1 MKIFLSFFLLGFSFG
16 AGPCL
21 VACGPLFLSYSAGTG
36 KGLARS
42 ALAYILFSFSRIAV
56 YLALGIAIF
65 LFGQAMTNYALGSF
79 SRYLYIFAGA
89 FIVLLGFF
97 IAIGKNFNHAFCHKI
112 QGFLIK
118 KDAKTIIILGMVI
131 GILPCA
137 PLISVISYIGF
148 IAKSWWD
155 SLTFSLYFGLGT
167 IASPLFLL
175 ALFTGLIPRFM
186 HPKIMKLFNFACG
199 LVVVFLGARLICRGL

>member
-1 MKIFLSFFLLGFSFG
+1 MSFFLLGFSFG

-36 KGLARS
+36 KGLAGS

-79 SRYLYIFAGA
+79 SRYLYVIGGS
-89 FIVLLGFF
+89 FIILLGVF
-97 IAIGKNFNHAFCHKI
+97 IAIGKNLNHAFCHKI
-112 QGFLIK
+112 QGAFIK
-118 KDAKTIIILGMVI
+118 KDAKTLVILGMVV

-137 PLISVISYIGF
+137 PLISVISYIGL
-148 IAKSWWD
+148 IARTWFD
-155 SLTFSLYFGLGT
+155 SLLFSLYFGLGT
-167 IASPLFLL
+167 AVSPLFLL
-175 ALFTGLIPRFM
+175 ALFTGLIPKWMNPR
-186 HPKIMKLFNFACG
+186 ILKLFNLACG
-199 LVVVFLGARLICRGL
+199 LVVVFLGARLIRRGL